1 MLSFKKII
9 YASLFFI
16 SACGF
21 NPVYTDSNTSKLLG
35 QISIQ
40 EPSTQNDFIFYS
52 QLIDRFGDRGDKYTL
67 SGLNFDG
74 TVHRVE
80 ISGSVLFNLKES
92 GTGTEIL
99 SDRAELYLSYS
110 TAGSTAAV
118 LNAKR
123 VTNKQL
129 TVLLANKVADRVLL
143 AIIDKSTFN
152 NINIHSTLYLH
163 IHYTFIILQNNVMFQ
178 LFAV

>member
-67 SGLNFDG
+67 SYAISTSEEDRALNFDG

-80 ISGSVLFNLKES
+80 ISGSVLFNLKDS
-92 GTGTEIL
+92 KTGVEIL
-99 SDRAELYLSYS
+99 SDRAEMHLSYS
-110 TAGSTAAV
+110 NAGSTAAV

-123 VTNKQL
+123 VASKQL
-129 TVLLANKVADRVLL
+129 IVLLSDKVEDRILL
-143 AIIDKSTFN
+143 AIVDKS
-152 NINIHSTLYLH
+152 L
-163 IHYTFIILQNNVMFQ
+163 
-178 LFAV
+178 

>member
-67 SGLNFDG
+67 SYAISTSTEDKALDFDG

-143 AIIDKSTFN
+143 AIIDKS
-152 NINIHSTLYLH
+152 S
-163 IHYTFIILQNNVMFQ
+163 
-178 LFAV
+178 

>member
-9 YASLFFI
+9 FASLFFI

-21 NPVYTDSNTSKLLG
+21 HPVNTDGNSSKLLG

-40 EPSTQNDFIFYS
+40 EPKTQNDYIFYS

-67 SGLNFDG
+67 SYALSTSSEDRALNFDG
-74 TVHRVE
+74 TVHRIE

-92 GTGTEIL
+92 ETGTEIL
-99 SDRAELYLSYS
+99 SDRAEIHLSYS
-110 TAGSTAAV
+110 NAGSTAAV

-123 VTNKQL
+123 VTSKQL
-129 TVLLANKVADRVLL
+129 TVLLADKVADRILL
-143 AIIDKSTFN
+143 AIVDKS
-152 NINIHSTLYLH
+152 L
-163 IHYTFIILQNNVMFQ
+163 
-178 LFAV
+178 

>member
-67 SGLNFDG
+67 SYAISNSTKDKALDFDG

-80 ISGSVLFNLKES
+80 ISGSVLFNLKEI

-99 SDRAELYLSYS
+99 SDRAELHLSYS
-110 TAGSTAAV
+110 NAGSTAAV

-143 AIIDKSTFN
+143 AIIDKST
-152 NINIHSTLYLH
+152 
-163 IHYTFIILQNNVMFQ
+163 
-178 LFAV
+178 

>member
-9 YASLFFI
+9 YASLFII

-21 NPVYTDSNTSKLLG
+21 NPVYTNSNSSKLLG

-67 SGLNFDG
+67 SYVITTSTEDKALDFDG
-74 TVHRVE
+74 TVHLVE

-99 SDRAELYLSYS
+99 SDRVELHLSYS
-110 TAGSTAAV
+110 NAGSTAAV

-123 VTNKQL
+123 VTSKQL
-129 TVLLANKVADRVLL
+129 IVLLSDKVEDRILL
-143 AIIDKSTFN
+143 AIVDKS
-152 NINIHSTLYLH
+152 L
-163 IHYTFIILQNNVMFQ
+163 
-178 LFAV
+178 

>member
-21 NPVYTDSNTSKLLG
+21 NPVYTDSDSSKLLG

-40 EPSTQNDFIFYS
+40 EPNTQNDFIFYS

-67 SGLNFDG
+67 SYAISTSTEDKALDFDG

-110 TAGSTAAV
+110 NAGSTAAV

-143 AIIDKSTFN
+143 AIVDKS
-152 NINIHSTLYLH
+152 S
-163 IHYTFIILQNNVMFQ
+163 
-178 LFAV
+178 

>member
-21 NPVYTDSNTSKLLG
+21 NPVYRDSNTSKLLG

-67 SGLNFDG
+67 SYAISTSTEDKASDFDG

-80 ISGSVLFNLKES
+80 ISCSVLFNLKES
-92 GTGTEIL
+92 GTGTESL

-110 TAGSTAAV
+110 NAGSTAAV

-143 AIIDKSTFN
+143 AIIDKS
-152 NINIHSTLYLH
+152 S
-163 IHYTFIILQNNVMFQ
+163 
-178 LFAV
+178 

>member
-21 NPVYTDSNTSKLLG
+21 NPVYTDRNSSKLLG
-35 QISIQ
+35 QITIQ
-40 EPSTQNDFIFYS
+40 EPNTQNDFIFYS
-52 QLIDRFGDRGDKYTL
+52 RLIDRFGDRGDRYTL
-67 SGLNFDG
+67 SYAISTSEEDRALNFDG

-110 TAGSTAAV
+110 NAGSTAAV

-143 AIIDKSTFN
+143 AIIDKST
-152 NINIHSTLYLH
+152 
-163 IHYTFIILQNNVMFQ
+163 
-178 LFAV
+178 

>member
-21 NPVYTDSNTSKLLG
+21 NPVYTDSDSSKLLG

-67 SGLNFDG
+67 SYAISTSTEDKALDFDG
-74 TVHRVE
+74 TVHREE

-110 TAGSTAAV
+110 NAGSTAAV

-129 TVLLANKVADRVLL
+129 TVLLANKVADRVFL
-143 AIIDKSTFN
+143 AIVDKS
-152 NINIHSTLYLH
+152 S
-163 IHYTFIILQNNVMFQ
+163 
-178 LFAV
+178 

>member
-21 NPVYTDSNTSKLLG
+21 NPLYTDSNSSNLLE

-40 EPSTQNDFIFYS
+40 EPKTQNDFIFYS
-52 QLIDRFGDRGDKYTL
+52 RLIDRFGDRGDRYTL
-67 SGLNFDG
+67 SYAISTSEEDRALNFDG

-80 ISGSVLFNLKES
+80 ISGSVLFNLKDS
-92 GTGTEIL
+92 KTGAEIL
-99 SDRAELYLSYS
+99 SDRAEMHLSYS
-110 TAGSTAAV
+110 NAGSTAAV

-123 VTNKQL
+123 VTSKQL
-129 TVLLANKVADRVLL
+129 TVLLADKVADRILL
-143 AIIDKSTFN
+143 AIVDKS
-152 NINIHSTLYLH
+152 L
-163 IHYTFIILQNNVMFQ
+163 
-178 LFAV
+178 

>member
-9 YASLFFI
+9 HASLFII

-21 NPVYTDSNTSKLLG
+21 NPVYTDSNSSKLIG

-40 EPSTQNDFIFYS
+40 EPNTQNDFIFYS
-52 QLIDRFGDRGDKYTL
+52 QLIDRFGDRGEKYTL
-67 SGLNFDG
+67 SYAISTSTEDRGLNFDG

-92 GTGTEIL
+92 ETGTEIL
-99 SDRAELYLSYS
+99 SDRAEIHLSYS
-110 TAGSTAAV
+110 NAGSTAAV
-118 LNAKR
+118 LNSKR

-143 AIIDKSTFN
+143 AIVDKS
-152 NINIHSTLYLH
+152 S
-163 IHYTFIILQNNVMFQ
+163 
-178 LFAV
+178 

>member
-21 NPVYTDSNTSKLLG
+21 SPVYTDRNTSKLLG

-52 QLIDRFGDRGDKYTL
+52 QLIDRFGDRGDRYTL
-67 SGLNFDG
+67 SYAISTSEEDRALDFDG

-80 ISGSVLFNLKES
+80 ISGSVLFNLMDSK
-92 GTGTEIL
+92 TGTEIL
-99 SDRAELYLSYS
+99 SDRAEMHLSYS
-110 TAGSTAAV
+110 NAGSTAAV

-123 VTNKQL
+123 VASKQL
-129 TVLLANKVADRVLL
+129 IVLLSDKVKDRILL
-143 AIIDKSTFN
+143 AIVDKS
-152 NINIHSTLYLH
+152 L
-163 IHYTFIILQNNVMFQ
+163 
-178 LFAV
+178 

>member
-21 NPVYTDSNTSKLLG
+21 NPVYTDRNSSKLLG
-35 QISIQ
+35 QITIQ
-40 EPSTQNDFIFYS
+40 EPNTQNDFIFYS
-52 QLIDRFGDRGDKYTL
+52 RLIDRFGDRGDRYTL
-67 SGLNFDG
+67 SYAISTSEEDRALNFDG

-80 ISGSVLFNLKES
+80 ISGSVLFNLKDGE
-92 GTGTEIL
+92 TGTEIL
-99 SDRAELYLSYS
+99 SDTAEIYLTYS
-110 TAGSTAAV
+110 NAGSTAAI

-129 TVLLANKVADRVLL
+129 IVLLADKLADRILL
-143 AIIDKSTFN
+143 EIGDKN
-152 NINIHSTLYLH
+152 L
-163 IHYTFIILQNNVMFQ
+163 
-178 LFAV
+178 

>member
-21 NPVYTDSNTSKLLG
+21 NPVYTDSDTSKLLG

-67 SGLNFDG
+67 SYAISTSSEDKALDFDG

-80 ISGSVLFNLKES
+80 ISGSVLFNLKDSE
-92 GTGTEIL
+92 TGTEVL
-99 SDRAELYLSYS
+99 SDRAEMHLSYAN
-110 TAGSTAAV
+110 AGSTAAV

-123 VTNKQL
+123 AASKQL
-129 TVLLANKVADRVLL
+129 IVLLSDKVEDRILL
-143 AIIDKSTFN
+143 AIVDKS
-152 NINIHSTLYLH
+152 L
-163 IHYTFIILQNNVMFQ
+163 
-178 LFAV
+178 

>member
-67 SGLNFDG
+67 SYEISTSTEDKALDFDG

-110 TAGSTAAV
+110 NAGSTAAV

-143 AIIDKSTFN
+143 AIIDKST
-152 NINIHSTLYLH
+152 
-163 IHYTFIILQNNVMFQ
+163 
-178 LFAV
+178 

>member
-1 MLSFKKII
+1 MLSSKKII

-21 NPVYTDSNTSKLLG
+21 NPVYTDSNNSKLLG

-67 SGLNFDG
+67 SYAISTSTEDKALDFDG

-99 SDRAELYLSYS
+99 SDRAELHLSYS
-110 TAGSTAAV
+110 NAGSTAAV

-143 AIIDKSTFN
+143 AIVDKS
-152 NINIHSTLYLH
+152 S
-163 IHYTFIILQNNVMFQ
+163 
-178 LFAV
+178 

>member
-9 YASLFFI
+9 HASLFII

-21 NPVYTDSNTSKLLG
+21 NPVYTDSNSSKLIG

-40 EPSTQNDFIFYS
+40 EPNTQNDFIFYS
-52 QLIDRFGDRGDKYTL
+52 QLIDRFGDRGEKYTL
-67 SGLNFDG
+67 RYAISTSTEDRGLNFDG

-92 GTGTEIL
+92 KTGKEIL
-99 SDRAELYLSYS
+99 SDRAEIHLSYS
-110 TAGSTAAV
+110 NAGSTAAV

-123 VTNKQL
+123 VTSKQL
-129 TVLLANKVADRVLL
+129 TVLLADKVADRILL
-143 AIIDKSTFN
+143 AIVDKS
-152 NINIHSTLYLH
+152 L
-163 IHYTFIILQNNVMFQ
+163 
-178 LFAV
+178 

>member
-9 YASLFFI
+9 YASLFFV

-52 QLIDRFGDRGDKYTL
+52 QLIDRFGDRCDKYTL
-67 SGLNFDG
+67 SYAISTSTEDRGLNFDG
-74 TVHRVE
+74 TVHRIE

-92 GTGTEIL
+92 ETGTEIL
-99 SDRAELYLSYS
+99 LDREEINLSYS
-110 TAGSTAAV
+110 NAGSTAAV

-123 VTNKQL
+123 VTSKQL
-129 TVLLANKVADRVLL
+129 AVLLADKVADRILL
-143 AIIDKSTFN
+143 AIVDKN
-152 NINIHSTLYLH
+152 L
-163 IHYTFIILQNNVMFQ
+163 
-178 LFAV
+178 

>member
-21 NPVYTDSNTSKLLG
+21 TPVYTDSNTSKLLG

-52 QLIDRFGDRGDKYTL
+52 QLIDRFGDRGDRYTL
-67 SGLNFDG
+67 SYAISTSEEDRALNFDG

-80 ISGSVLFNLKES
+80 ISGSVLFNLKDS
-92 GTGTEIL
+92 KTGTEIL
-99 SDRAELYLSYS
+99 SDRAEMHLSYS
-110 TAGSTAAV
+110 NAGSTAAV

-123 VTNKQL
+123 VASKQL
-129 TVLLANKVADRVLL
+129 IVLLSDKVEDRILL
-143 AIIDKSTFN
+143 AIVDKS
-152 NINIHSTLYLH
+152 L
-163 IHYTFIILQNNVMFQ
+163 
-178 LFAV
+178 

>member
-21 NPVYTDSNTSKLLG
+21 SPVYTDSNTSKLLG

-52 QLIDRFGDRGDKYTL
+52 QLIDRFGDRGDRYTL
-67 SGLNFDG
+67 SYAISTSEEDRALNFDG

-80 ISGSVLFNLKES
+80 ISGSVLFNLKDS
-92 GTGTEIL
+92 KTGAEIL
-99 SDRAELYLSYS
+99 SDRAEMHLSYS
-110 TAGSTAAV
+110 NAGSTAAV

-143 AIIDKSTFN
+143 AIVDKS
-152 NINIHSTLYLH
+152 S
-163 IHYTFIILQNNVMFQ
+163 
-178 LFAV
+178 